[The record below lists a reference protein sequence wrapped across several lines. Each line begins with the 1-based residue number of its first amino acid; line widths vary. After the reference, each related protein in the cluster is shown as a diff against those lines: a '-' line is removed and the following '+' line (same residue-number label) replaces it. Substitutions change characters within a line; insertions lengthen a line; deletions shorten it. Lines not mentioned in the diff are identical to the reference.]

1 MNEEMSTPAEES
13 KETGVA
19 AERVEEIMQVTEPTA
34 QQAETIKTET
44 ESIPVVQAEALSPEA
59 VDEHT
64 EATAPESAP
73 LNALQEEEAMQAAM
87 QATIHEIIHDD
98 SYFNRLE
105 QSEPLELVFLMEN
118 ISSHED
124 LKTCIPRVGKLKKAF
139 EQVYDQ
145 ATLNLQGIED
155 ADAQEK
161 QDKILKSIYSRFNT
175 ALGKFNKRRDLYE
188 QEQEKEKLENSKNK
202 ERLLDELKEIVEA
215 NDPTLID
222 KIKSIQDRWK
232 ATGMVKA
239 EDMTRLFQVYRGYLD
254 RFYDLRGK
262 YRDLLEADRQHNLVE
277 KQKLIEEAQRLI
289 PAEELNDRDL
299 WKDKTEELKR
309 LHELWKSIGPVPDE
323 VNEDMWNRFRE
334 VSDAFYASRNRYYE
348 QQDHLRAG
356 NATRKQEILNMLA
369 PYATFSSEKPAEWK
383 TAHET
388 IQKLQQ
394 EWNGIGP
401 ASQESNSLM
410 WGQYRTAV
418 NSFYER
424 KNNFFTHI
432 DKERKDNLSAK
443 TALCEEAEK
452 LQDSNDWKKTT
463 ERIKVLQE
471 KWKATGAVSER
482 DSQRI
487 WKRFRTACDHFFQRK
502 EHHFAAMVHDFADNL
517 AKKEALCERAEA
529 FLASENK
536 AEHIQD
542 IKDLQ
547 IEWNAVGQVP
557 LKEKDKIWN
566 RFRAACDK
574 FFQAL
579 GQNKSEYIQIKARM
593 QYENIASRNAD
604 DSKND
609 PLKYEERKL
618 KDKIKEL
625 DNQITQYETNILF
638 ISKGKSGDALR
649 ADIQKKIES
658 VKRDKAQWADK
669 LKVLKDVR
677 SEKA

>member
-19 AERVEEIMQVTEPTA
+19 AARMEEQMDTPEVLANQEQAESTEAVAIPVDVPVQTITDAEVEPTE
-34 QQAETIKTET
+34 AEPE
-44 ESIPVVQAEALSPEA
+44 PVQ
-59 VDEHT
+59 
-64 EATAPESAP
+64 

-98 SYFNRLE
+98 SYFDQLE
-105 QSEPLELVFLMEN
+105 QSQALELVFLMEN
-118 ISSHED
+118 LSAHDD

-139 EQVYDQ
+139 EHVYEIALIQ
-145 ATLNLQGIED
+145 LQSIEEAEAKD
-155 ADAQEK
+155 K

-175 ALGKFNKRRDLYE
+175 ALGKFNKRREAFE
-188 QEQEKEKLENSKNK
+188 QEQEREKLENSKIK
-202 ERLLDELKEIVEA
+202 EKLLDELKEIVDA
-215 NDPTLID
+215 NDPTLIE
-222 KIKSIQDRWK
+222 KIKSIQERWK

-239 EDMTRLFQVYRGYLD
+239 DDMTRLFQVYRGFLD

-262 YRDLLEADRQHNLVE
+262 YRHLLEADRQHNLIE

-309 LHELWKSIGPVPDE
+309 LHELWKSIGPVPE
-323 VNEDMWNRFRE
+323 EINEELWTRFRE

-356 NATRKQEILNMLA
+356 NATRKQEILNTLA
-369 PYATFSSEKPAEWK
+369 PFGTFTAEKPADWK
-383 TAHET
+383 LAHDT

-410 WGQYRTAV
+410 WGQYRTAI

-424 KNNFFTHI
+424 KNNFFTQI
-432 DKERKDNLSAK
+432 DKGRKDNMAAK
-443 TALCEEAEK
+443 VALCEEAEK

-463 ERIKVLQE
+463 DRIKHLQE
-471 KWKATGAVSER
+471 KWKTVGAVSDR

-487 WKRFRTACDHFFQRK
+487 WKRFRTACDQFFQRK

-517 AKKEALCERAEA
+517 AKKEAICERAEA

-536 AEHIQD
+536 GEHIQD

-579 GQNKSEYIQIKARM
+579 GQNKAEYVQIKARM
-593 QYENIASRNAD
+593 QYENMASRNQD
-604 DSKND
+604 DSHND
-609 PLKYEERKL
+609 PLKYEERKI

-625 DNQITQYETNILF
+625 DNQITQYETNILY
-638 ISKGKSGDALR
+638 ISRGKSGDALR
-649 ADIQKKIES
+649 IDIQKKIES
-658 VKRDKAQWADK
+658 IKRDKSQLADK